1 MNFESLPGG
10 QFQSAKGGQFESAKG
25 GQLKSAEG
33 GQFGRRL
40 HFYNKSVGKT
50 TFVYILFYPFLNN
63 LERST
68 YYCRLY
74 I

>member
-40 HFYNKSVGKT
+40 HSVPLPSYFT
-50 TFVYILFYPFLNN
+50 TKYVSILFFSSSESFFL
-63 LERST
+63 LRISP
-68 YYCRLY
+68 
-74 I
+74 

>member
-40 HFYNKSVGKT
+40 HFHKQKT
-50 TFVYILFYPFLNN
+50 PTSQPVSFDSFMLCF
-63 LERST
+63 
-68 YYCRLY
+68 
-74 I
+74 

>member
-40 HFYNKSVGKT
+40 HFHKQKT
-50 TFVYILFYPFLNN
+50 PAIQPVSLIHLCFVFRRAIS
-63 LERST
+63 LEE
-68 YYCRLY
+68 
-74 I
+74 

>member
-40 HFYNKSVGKT
+40 QLIKENCKSKNG
-50 TFVYILFYPFLNN
+50 N
-63 LERST
+63 LANE
-68 YYCRLY
+68 
-74 I
+74 